1 MANVFKLDDIRAE
14 AERRYTPTQIELE
27 DGTVV
32 ELRALL
38 RLGKKE
44 RSEVLATVDEIN
56 GLQDEDEDDD
66 TAAGKVAD
74 IVAKIIET
82 VATKPKKL
90 LEALDHEDPAV
101 RAHLHMQVLSAWM
114 GNTQLGEAE
123 SSPA

>member
-14 AERRYTPTQIELE
+14 AERRYTPTQVELA
-27 DGTVV
+27 DGSVV

-44 RSEVLATVDEIN
+44 RDEVLGTVDEIN
-56 GLQDEDEDDD
+56 DLQTDDD
-66 TAAGKVAD
+66 DDDEAAAKVAD
-74 IVAKIIET
+74 IVARILKT
-82 VATKPKKL
+82 VANKPKKL
-90 LEALDHEDPAV
+90 LEQLDHKDPAV